1 MDCRAR
7 LEWLLANFAELEER
21 CEAADGYELTA
32 ETCFEPL
39 FAGIAAPV
47 PMRFERYDG
56 DRRGVALG
64 LDLES
69 GLDQLQNLG
78 AGRPGGNDQGFE
90 ELFAVQLTHPSRPS
104 IRDSVLR
111 TARHSI

>member
-1 MDCRAR
+1 MDHRAR

-32 ETCFEPL
+32 ETCFDRL

-56 DRRGVALG
+56 DRRGVDHVRAQDMLEPDYGQLLQAAHGQLLASPIRVNPFSKLLRGDVWALI
-64 LDLES
+64 
-69 GLDQLQNLG
+69 
-78 AGRPGGNDQGFE
+78 
-90 ELFAVQLTHPSRPS
+90 T
-104 IRDSVLR
+104 
-111 TARHSI
+111 